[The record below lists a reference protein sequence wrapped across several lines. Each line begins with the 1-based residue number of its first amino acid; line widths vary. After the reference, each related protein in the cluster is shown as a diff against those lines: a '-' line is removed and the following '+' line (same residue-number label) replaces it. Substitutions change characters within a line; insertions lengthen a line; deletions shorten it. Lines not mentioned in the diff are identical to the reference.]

1 MKTTSIFGLFAAL
14 LMFVSCGGSKEKA
27 AAAPVDDDAFYA
39 TQPVHSGL
47 YDATSYD
54 IQGANARKGK
64 FDGRIFIS
72 LSADTTSASAIYVY
86 ENGNRTKIDYKVV
99 LKRPFEKGDSGI
111 YRTVDVKGLPVVIAP
126 DSTDLVLK
134 FEKNNANVAIGF
146 NKNPRNTWSALETLE
161 RMNEQ
166 IQKSK

>member
-27 AAAPVDDDAFYA
+27 AAAPVDDDAFYS

-54 IQGANARKGK
+54 IQGVNTRKGK

-72 LSADTTSASAIYVY
+72 LSADTASASAIYIYMRMATVP
-86 ENGNRTKIDYKVV
+86 RLIIKWC
-99 LKRPFEKGDSGI
+99 LKDHLRRVTAGF
-111 YRTVDVKGLPVVIAP
+111 IA
-126 DSTDLVLK
+126 LL
-134 FEKNNANVAIGF
+134 I
-146 NKNPRNTWSALETLE
+146 
-161 RMNEQ
+161 
-166 IQKSK
+166 